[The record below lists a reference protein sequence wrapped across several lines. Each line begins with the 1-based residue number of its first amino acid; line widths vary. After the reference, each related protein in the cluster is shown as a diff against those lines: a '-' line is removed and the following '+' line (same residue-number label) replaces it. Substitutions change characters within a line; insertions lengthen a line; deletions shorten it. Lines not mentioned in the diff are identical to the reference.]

1 MGITT
6 RAGVAR
12 TLEYDKNDDLISEIE
27 SHKRI
32 IIMMLIFT
40 FVFCFM
46 LQILIFLI
54 FQNMYERTPNSL
66 SVDQKETPKLNYH
79 LQSIFKNGSVFR
91 FPIIQS
97 SKNLLTTGSFIK
109 TFTFPKVD
117 IQFGYYH
124 GEDAI
129 YFHGKYQQK
138 HMSVTIYTAANLKY
152 QQEKY
157 FSVKELGQKA
167 VELSFPNNFSM
178 KEQVHDYLLPKNG
191 SLIDIGDYIL
201 LYGTCYII
209 LYILVQFLTCY
220 IFYISFLSRWGIS
233 PRRARVTI
241 IYTYFRC

>member
-12 TLEYDKNDDLISEIE
+12 TLEYDKNDDLITEIE

-32 IIMMLIFT
+32 ITMMLIFT

-54 FQNMYERTPNSL
+54 FQNMNDRSQNSFTV
-66 SVDQKETPKLNYH
+66 SQKPTPKLNYY

-97 SKNLLTTGSFIK
+97 SKKLLTAGSSKK

-117 IQFGYYH
+117 IQFGYYN

-129 YFHGKYQQK
+129 YFHGKYDQR
-138 HMSVTIYTAANLKY
+138 HMSVTIYSATNLKY
-152 QQEKY
+152 QQDKY
-157 FSVKELGQKA
+157 FPEYDLG
-167 VELSFPNNFSM
+167 
-178 KEQVHDYLLPKNG
+178 HDYLLPKNG

-201 LYGTCYII
+201 LYGTCFIKYCITI
-209 LYILVQFLTCY
+209 FGLLYF
-220 IFYISFLSRWGIS
+220 
-233 PRRARVTI
+233 
-241 IYTYFRC
+241 